1 MTLTSL
7 PDRRPRP
14 RQAAIVL
21 EALVSTCLVVAIG
34 RWAVGHPASL
44 LKPEV
49 LFWALGVATVDL
61 LAVPVST
68 ALQLSLSFPVLLGVA
83 ILYAPPVAAAVAL
96 VGSSDAREMRR
107 EISPFTAFF
116 NRSQIALAVLVQ
128 SAVIH
133 ALAGGAHSPLYKLL
147 PSVLLAYVAAYSVN
161 VSLVALDMHLRHS
174 MTIRAV
180 VAQMR
185 LGELR
190 QFLLNL
196 VGLCLIGLVIARLY
210 VAVQFWAVAVF
221 IGPLIF
227 ARQMFFRN
235 MELEE
240 AHKELE
246 GKNIELKDRAR
257 VLRALSNRIA
267 DERKEE
273 RVQIADYIHDDA
285 AQMLYRLSLQI
296 EMAKRRL
303 GKGDVETVKRNL
315 EEIDETRKGTDQA
328 LRGLIRDLH
337 RSPIGRGGLAEAI
350 TSYAEDASRG
360 LDLTITVDV
369 GDVSLPSAIQ
379 LLVYQI
385 TREAVMN
392 AIKHA
397 EAENI
402 WVSLA
407 ERDDVVELMIKDDG
421 RGFDTSEASPE
432 GHFGSIMMRER
443 ALVTGGTFSR
453 ESQPGHGATIRATF
467 PHVWVEEELL
477 EPSPGSPVSG
487 APTGEPAVGPA
498 WGNAHDE
505 AKDREPVHT
514 EDLGPIAAPP
524 AKEPS
529 EAGRPTRSGTRRP
542 PPDDQPRQIPAW

>member
-1 MTLTSL
+1 MSHGSDLL
-7 PDRRPRP
+7 RP
-14 RQAAIVL
+14 
-21 EALVSTCLVVAIG
+21 EVVI
-34 RWAVGHPASL
+34 WAV
-44 LKPEV
+44 V
-49 LFWALGVATVDL
+49 VATVDL
-61 LAVPVST
+61 WAVPVST
-68 ALQLSLSFPVLLGVA
+68 ALQLSLSFPILLGVA
-83 ILYAPPVAAAVAL
+83 ILYDPLVAAAIAL
-96 VGSSDAREMRR
+96 VGSSDPREVRR
-107 EISPFTAFF
+107 EISPFTAVF

-133 ALAGGAHSPLYKLL
+133 ALATAHSPLFELV

-161 VSLVALDMHLRHS
+161 VSLVAIDMHLRHS
-174 MTIRAV
+174 MTIRTV
-180 VAQMR
+180 MKQMR
-185 LGELR
+185 LGEWR
-190 QFLLNL
+190 QFLFNL
-196 VGLCLIGLVIARLY
+196 VGLGLTGVVIARLY
-210 VAVQFWAVAVF
+210 ASVQYWAVAAF
-221 IGPLIF
+221 ILPLIF

-240 AHKELE
+240 AHKELQ
-246 GKNIELKDRAR
+246 GKNVELKDRAR

-273 RVQIADYIHDDA
+273 REQIAAYLHDDT

-303 GKGDVETVKRNL
+303 GKGEVDTVQRNL
-315 EEIDETRKGTDQA
+315 EEIDDTRKGTDQTIRA
-328 LRGLIRDLH
+328 LIRDLH

-369 GDVSLPSAIQ
+369 GEVSLPSAIQ

-421 RGFDTSEASPE
+421 RGFDTSAAPPE

-443 ALVTGGTFSR
+443 ALVTGGTFSL
-453 ESQPGHGATIRATF
+453 ESEPGRGTTIRATF

-477 EPSPGSPVSG
+477 ESSPGSPTSE
-487 APTGEPAVGPA
+487 APTGEPAGSPA
-498 WGNAHDE
+498 WGNGHGTS
-505 AKDREPVHT
+505 KDGEPVRT
-514 EDLGPIAAPP
+514 EDLGPIATP

-529 EAGRPTRSGTRRP
+529 EGGRPTRSGTRRP

>member
-1 MTLTSL
+1 MAPTSL
-7 PDRRPRP
+7 SGNRTRGKRPAILFEGLL
-14 RQAAIVL
+14 AAGLVL
-21 EALVSTCLVVAIG
+21 AIG
-34 RWAVGHPASL
+34 RWAIGHGSDI
-44 LKPEV
+44 LKPDV
-49 LFWALGVATVDL
+49 VFWALVVATVDL
-61 LAVPVST
+61 WAVAVST
-68 ALQLSLSFPVLLGVA
+68 ALQLSLSFPILLGVA
-83 ILYAPPVAAAVAL
+83 ILYTPPVAAAIAI
-96 VGSSDAREMRR
+96 VGSADPREIRR
-107 EISPFTAFF
+107 EISPFTAVF
-116 NRSQIALAVLVQ
+116 NRSQISLAVLVQ

-133 ALAGGAHSPLYKLL
+133 ALATAHSPPFELV

-174 MTIRAV
+174 MSIREV
-180 VAQMR
+180 VSQMR
-185 LGELR
+185 LGHWR

-196 VGLCLIGLVIARLY
+196 VGLSLIGLVIARLY
-210 VAVQFWAVAVF
+210 VAVQFWAVAAF
-221 IGPLIF
+221 ILPLVF

-246 GKNIELKDRAR
+246 GKNVELKDRAR

-273 RVQIADYIHDDA
+273 REQIAAYLHDDT

-303 GKGDVETVKRNL
+303 GKGEVGTVQRNL
-315 EEIDETRKGTDQA
+315 EEIDDTRKGTDQTIRA
-328 LRGLIRDLH
+328 LIRDLH

-360 LDLTITVDV
+360 LDLNIIVDV

-392 AIKHA
+392 AIKHS
-397 EAENI
+397 EAQSI
-402 WVSLA
+402 WVSLV

-421 RGFDTSEASPE
+421 KGFDTSAAPPE

-443 ALVTGGTFSR
+443 ALVTGGTFSV
-453 ESQPGHGATIRATF
+453 ESSPGAGTTIRATF

-477 EPSPGSPVSG
+477 ESSPGSSTAGEPTDEPPTGPPSG
-487 APTGEPAVGPA
+487 NGHAPTK
-498 WGNAHDE
+498 DE
-505 AKDREPVHT
+505 
-514 EDLGPIAAPP
+514 GPIITSEFEVLPPP

-529 EAGRPTRSGTRRP
+529 EPAPTQGASRQP